1 MYLTQQTDYA
11 LRVLIYAAVND
22 KSLVNIGTIAETYN
36 ISKSHLMKVVTA
48 LVKGGFLTSIRG
60 KGGGLKLAQPPEK
73 IRVGTVVRV
82 TEPLQLAEC
91 FGDNN
96 QCLITPTCRL
106 SQILN
111 SGLIAFI
118 NHLDGYTLADLVNA
132 PTCEILRPPAGNS
145 SNIPINPA

>member
-1 MYLTQQTDYA
+1 MIP
-11 LRVLIYAAVND
+11 R
-22 KSLVNIGTIAETYN
+22 S
-36 ISKSHLMKVVTA
+36 SVVP
-48 LVKGGFLTSIRG
+48 
-60 KGGGLKLAQPPEK
+60 GLGRRMGA
-73 IRVGTVVRV
+73 VVRGP
-82 TEPLQLAEC
+82 EPLQLAEC